1 VLVKTKNNR
10 RNPWNFS
17 YTARHHVRYLGPWV
31 VTCGA
36 LTTLLSVVF
45 ALDLRD
51 HIFRAPGA
59 PDLHAYYSGLGWLT
73 VLTLAAIVAFV
84 VMGKAC
90 AHRLAGP
97 QIAIKN
103 VCEQVLAGN
112 MKARLKFRD
121 YDRLEDVEQTFNDML
136 NKLQAQLDAR
146 ENDPSRGT

>member
-1 VLVKTKNNR
+1 MLLKSKNNR

-31 VTCGA
+31 VTCGL
-36 LTTLLSVVF
+36 LTALLSTLF
-45 ALDLRD
+45 ALNLRD
-51 HIFRAPGA
+51 DIFRAPGA
-59 PDLHAYYSGLGWLT
+59 PDLNAYYSSLGWLT
-73 VLTLAAIVAFV
+73 VLTLAAFVAFV

-112 MKARLKFRD
+112 LKARLKFRE

-136 NKLQAQLDAR
+136 NKLQAQIEAR
-146 ENDPSRGT
+146 ESDPSAGT

>member
-1 VLVKTKNNR
+1 MLVKSKNNR

-31 VTCGA
+31 VTCAFLTA
-36 LTTLLSVVF
+36 LVSTLF
-45 ALDLRD
+45 AFNLRD
-51 HIFRAPGA
+51 DIFRAPGS
-59 PDLHAYYSGLGWLT
+59 PDLNAYYSGLGWLT
-73 VLTLAAIVAFV
+73 AFTLAAFAAFV
-84 VMGKAC
+84 IMGKAC

-121 YDRLEDVEQTFNDML
+121 YDRLEDVEQTFNEML
-136 NKLQAQLDAR
+136 NKLQAQIEAG
-146 ENDPSRGT
+146 ETETSRGT